1 MNWIVYLL
9 VSRSLKFYNY
19 SYVGITT
26 DLDRRLKQHNG
37 LLAGGAKYTSAR
49 RPFELA
55 YSIDNIK
62 NRSDATKLE
71 LNIKKFK
78 GYENRLNFMKNY
90 EINL

>member
-37 LLAGGAKYTSAR
+37 LLTGGAKYTSSR
-49 RPFELA
+49 RPFELL

-62 NRSDATKLE
+62 NRSEATKLE
-71 LNIKKFK
+71 LNIKKLK

-90 EINL
+90 TDL